1 MEARS
6 PSRRFADHATLV
18 LPGHGVRGF
27 VANAFPGLDDE
38 QLRNPSLSPLFAKLD
53 NLPPALF
60 TAGTLDPLLHDSLF
74 MSAHWQVAG
83 NHADLDVWPD
93 GVHGFTTRPPG
104 PAALSSSTSPPGSTP
119 VSPPDPP
126 TAGAPP

>member
-1 MEARS
+1 MEAPS

-38 QLRNPSLSPLFAKLD
+38 QLRSPSLSPLFAKLD

-74 MSAHWQVAG
+74 MSARWQVVG
-83 NHADLDVWPD
+83 NHADLDVWPRR
-93 GVHGFTTRPPG
+93 RPRLHNTAPG
-104 PAALSSSTSPPGSTP
+104 TGRAVVERISSWFNARLS
-119 VSPPDPP
+119 
-126 TAGAPP
+126 A